1 MCRSVFLRLLNG
13 HGASGEIDTSLHSH
27 HAAEFLEGSA
37 GSSTQGSGLE
47 DDRQLSK
54 VSPMARGSGGFK
66 DYAKHG
72 KCMTK
77 HDDASQTDDAEFGPS
92 QIPSENVRGV
102 WRGEARGQ
110 FTEVDSAA
118 IGRGEGGHA
127 RGAGAERRSGNRGR
141 TREWFKGH
149 GVEDVSY
156 EFPDTA
162 KPSNTDV
169 RPKQLSAF
177 KHVTD
182 ASAHGPT
189 DVTQVRN
196 SLFINPTLLG
206 KLYTGFTDSGPAARS
221 CDKTPHL
228 VFPVLFTCLRFS
240 QGRERRSD
248 WKSHRGE
255 FHAWLHKENH
265 KLAEITNNQR
275 ALSTK
280 ELKIRRSTLKVVN

>member
-1 MCRSVFLRLLNG
+1 MYYSVFLRLLNG
-13 HGASGEIDTSLHSH
+13 HGASGEIDTSLHLH

-37 GSSTQGSGLE
+37 GSSIQGSGLE

-54 VSPMARGSGGFK
+54 VSPMAGGSGGFK
-66 DYAKHG
+66 DYAKRG
-72 KCMTK
+72 KSVTK
-77 HDDASQTDDAEFGPS
+77 HDDASQTDDTEFGPS
-92 QIPSENVRGV
+92 QIPPENVRGV
-102 WRGEARGQ
+102 WRGEVRGQ
-110 FTEVDSAA
+110 FTEVDSTAV
-118 IGRGEGGHA
+118 GRGEGGHA

-141 TREWFKGH
+141 TRGGSRENRGH
-149 GVEDVSY
+149 GVEDVGY
-156 EFPDTA
+156 EFPDPA

-169 RPKQLSAF
+169 RPKQPSAF
-177 KHVTD
+177 KHV
-182 ASAHGPT
+182 T

-196 SLFINPTLLG
+196 SFFINPTLLG

-240 QGRERRSD
+240 QGRERRPD

-255 FHAWLHKENH
+255 FHAWLHKENQ

-280 ELKIRRSTLKVVN
+280 ELKIRRSALKVVN